1 MRKLLVVFLF
11 SLCGFASAQSTT
23 VSVTVVD
30 QTAQAWA
37 NGTISYIFSPTPGIP
52 GPFYWGGATVPAQY
66 LTPTIIALDGSGSA
80 SFSVPTS
87 TAITPSGSGW
97 LYNVCPNASA
107 KCVQLIISATGS
119 TQNISAAITAV
130 LSALQVNAANLPKA
144 YSDSEVVTVPAQG
157 GTYYNTS
164 IPAPRYFDGSAWH
177 TFGGGVTPSDVVVT
191 DPTGSQ
197 NITQPN
203 GTALSVNGLPVV
215 AGTASWPGLTSFG
228 DSICNYTGSTS
239 NATAF
244 ISLLANQTGGMLNN
258 TCISGYWIQDEPLE
272 MYLAGTAGWNGSVV
286 GQPTQANNPL
296 NLEEGGRNDADTC
309 NGNANC
315 DATSGLALNT
325 IIAHRGSNNWVP
337 VSSCSQTG
345 TWSND
350 SVLVNPAN
358 GVQALAA
365 TTVGASL
372 TCTVTTYGN
381 NGAIQVPVRGIT
393 SNSATATVVIDGGS
407 PTTIIAT
414 GVGGTS
420 IIGGSRTTVLGY
432 MFPVAAGTHTVVITT
447 ATGTSSGNPISIPDL
462 VGNPN
467 PANQYTS
474 PPFIGVMEVAPEQ
487 NNINPTWTTS
497 INATKQAAVTA
508 MQGYG
513 YNVQWLPITNVPC
526 TNGVS
531 GCLGGFNNATYISNQ
546 PSANDPDGLSCAGS
560 TSDSVH
566 PNNCGHKQVFQALQ
580 KDLNIVQAS
589 ASSPLS
595 SWCVANPSLV
605 VIATTSYNAVTNQC
619 TIFSNSSAGVFL
631 PTLPTGQH
639 IRVVN
644 INSTGGASVPI
655 YTAIGLANPIPPG
668 FAETFDNYGAN
679 WYWTGGMPYEIPG
692 NFTAHGLL
700 EAVGGIY
707 AGSALQFQVS
717 GSGVASMGAGST
729 ASNGTSQ
736 QAICLADGTGCL
748 GSAHSDYAHIEG
760 TLFATN
766 TMLGPVFAEPL
777 QVHFKT
783 LIVRLSGTL
792 SCSSAP
798 VVSMM
803 DLGTSPSTVYGGAI
817 GIVAAVTTATSDGVY
832 KLSTS
837 VNMTPGDYYGFAFTG
852 GTCVT
857 APTFDITAQVQ

>member
-1 MRKLLVVFLF
+1 MKRLIGFLLAMT
-11 SLCGFASAQSTT
+11 GMMQGQTIAPNQIRPSTT
-23 VSVTVVD
+23 NGQVLSTVGAET
-30 QTAQAWA
+30 QWA
-37 NGTISYIFSPTPGIP
+37 NPP
-52 GPFYWGGATVPAQY
+52 
-66 LTPTIIALDGSGSA
+66 
-80 SFSVPTS
+80 
-87 TAITPSGSGW
+87 
-97 LYNVCPNASA
+97 
-107 KCVQLIISATGS
+107 
-119 TQNISAAITAV
+119 
-130 LSALQVNAANLPKA
+130 
-144 YSDSEVVTVPAQG
+144 
-157 GTYYNTS
+157 
-164 IPAPRYFDGSAWH
+164 
-177 TFGGGVTPSDVVVT
+177 
-191 DPTGSQ
+191 
-197 NITQPN
+197 
-203 GTALSVNGLPVV
+203 
-215 AGTASWPGLTSFG
+215 TASWPGLTSFG

-315 DATSGLALNT
+315 DATSGLALNA

-337 VSSCSQTG
+337 VSSCTQGGS
-345 TWSND
+345 WSTD
-350 SVLVNPAN
+350 SVLPT
-358 GVQALAA
+358 ALAA

-372 TCTVTTYGN
+372 TCTVTTYGS

-447 ATGTSSGNPISIPDL
+447 ATGTSSGNPISIPEL

-546 PSANDPDGLSCAGS
+546 PSAKDPDGLSCAGS

-692 NFTAHGLL
+692 TFIAHGFL

-707 AGSALQFQVS
+707 AGSAFQFQVS
-717 GSGVASMGAGST
+717 GSGVASMGSGST

-736 QAICLADGTGCL
+736 QAICLADGTGGCSIGGGNITQIVGGAGAGTG
-748 GSAHSDYAHIEG
+748 GSLSLNVSGKDID
-760 TLFATN
+760 
-766 TMLGPVFAEPL
+766 
-777 QVHFKT
+777 HFIAIT
-783 LIVRLSGTL
+783 TGN
-792 SCSSAP
+792 
-798 VVSMM
+798 
-803 DLGTSPSTVYGGAI
+803 SPSSGGLIATVTFTASRGHSVYCTFSPYSAGGSTNASSLYGAQQI
-817 GIVAAVTTATSDGVY
+817 GIQSTGATSYNIYAGTTALAANTSYQWFV
-832 KLSTS
+832 SC
-837 VNMTPGDYYGFAFTG
+837 P
-852 GTCVT
+852 
-857 APTFDITAQVQ
+857 